1 MDVMFLLVM
10 LLLSG
15 IIHDVL
21 LNKHILIL
29 FLVVSPLSL
38 LHDLI
43 C

>member
-15 IIHDVL
+15 IIRDVL
-21 LNKHILIL
+21 FNKHILIL
-29 FLVVSPLSL
+29 FLVMSPLSL